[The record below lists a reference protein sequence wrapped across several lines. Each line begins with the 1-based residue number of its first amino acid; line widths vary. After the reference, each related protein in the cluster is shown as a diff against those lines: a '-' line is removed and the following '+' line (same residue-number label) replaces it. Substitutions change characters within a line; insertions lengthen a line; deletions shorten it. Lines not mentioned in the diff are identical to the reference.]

1 MIQKTS
7 RHHLVMTILAF
18 AVMLP
23 LFCQTNARADGI
35 LFHDKPATNWEKEAL
50 PLGNGRLG
58 CMVLGGVEEERIQ
71 FNVDSLWTGDEN
83 LPGDYQAPGM
93 GLYQNFGNL
102 YLALN
107 AKGPATKYRR
117 ELNISRAVC
126 RVAYQ
131 QDGTEFVRETFCSYP
146 DQVMVSRMTA
156 NAKGRYSGH
165 IRLAG
170 AHGEKTSA
178 GSNRLTFASTLT
190 NGLEYEAQVLVVVEG
205 GKVQP
210 EGDTL
215 VFSGCD
221 SLTVTLAAGTSYV
234 MDYARKWQGEHP
246 HALVTRQADMA
257 AKQSYQKLL
266 TAHVEDHQS
275 LYNRVA
281 IDFGKTEDAQ
291 LALPIDRRLEAIRA
305 GKADP
310 DLDELLFQYGRYL
323 LIACSRPG
331 SLPANLQGLWNDRN
345 NPPWHA
351 DYHSNINVQM
361 NYWLAESANLA
372 ECHRPLFDL
381 LTASLV
387 PFRKA
392 TKLAY
397 GDKIRGFTIRTSH
410 NPFGGMGWKWNI
422 PASAWYAQH
431 FWEHYAFGRD
441 KKYLETVAYP
451 YLKEVCQYWE
461 DHLKTLPDGRL
472 VAPNGWSPEHGP
484 TEDGVS
490 YDQQI
495 IWDLFSNTIEAA
507 EELGVDEDYR
517 KKLSAMR
524 DKLVG
529 PKIGKWGQLQEWMV
543 DRDDPKD
550 QHRHISHMFAV
561 YPGRQISL
569 SKTPEL
575 ARAAAVSLDARGVGT
590 VVGWANAWK
599 TALWARLLDAEN
611 AYAYYHKEVSAN
623 AYPNLWNGCWP
634 GRVFQIDGNF
644 GITAGAIEMLLQS
657 HAGEIHL
664 LPALPKAWATGSV
677 KGLRARGGF
686 EVDMQWKAGKLS
698 AATIRSEKG
707 NVCRLHTSV
716 PVAVRNR
723 GKTIATNEIEKG
735 IITFPTEE
743 AQEYSIVREDVEPA
757 PEEPATGSAPESAR
771 KNLKLPGLVV
781 NFQKRCVDV
790 ESSICLDEGML
801 ELIACTKGS
810 KEHESIVAIEA
821 RPMHLHTALLLLGA
835 KSGNPAMRQPV
846 DEEGTRWIDVPPKGS
861 PVDVYLV
868 FKNREGKMVEHPIG
882 DFVGRTE
889 NGADQQPVADGN
901 GADDDN
907 EFPHTFLFAGSLLRG
922 NGPGPR
928 KYLSDLSGNV
938 ISIATFG
945 DELLCL
951 PGVSGHD
958 NGSLMW
964 QVDATELPKVGSKV
978 TLRLRPQVQPA
989 PKLAK

>member
-7 RHHLVMTILAF
+7 RNHIFMTVLTFAF
-18 AVMLP
+18 ALP
-23 LFCQTNARADGI
+23 LFCLTKANADDKHTDSI
-35 LFHDKPATNWEKEAL
+35 LLHKKPATSWEKEAL

-58 CMVLGGVEEERIQ
+58 CMVFGGVGEERIQ

-83 LPGDYQAPGM
+83 LPGNYKAPGM

-102 YLALN
+102 YVALD
-107 AKGPATKYRR
+107 AKGPAKKYRR
-117 ELNISRAVC
+117 ELNIARAVC
-126 RVAYQ
+126 RVVYER
-131 QDGTEFVRETFCSYP
+131 DGAEFVRETFCSHP
-146 DQVMVSRMTA
+146 DQVIVSRMTA
-156 NAKGRYSGH
+156 SVKGKYSGR

-170 AHGEKTSA
+170 AHSEKTSA
-178 GSNRLTFASTLT
+178 KQNRLVFTGALS
-190 NGLEYEAQVLVVVEG
+190 NGMEYEAQVLVVVEG
-205 GKVQP
+205 GKIETEQ
-210 EGDTL
+210 DTL
-215 VFSGCD
+215 VFSQCD

-234 MDYARKWQGEHP
+234 MNYARKWKGEHP
-246 HALVTRQADMA
+246 HALMTKQVDRA
-257 AKQSYQKLL
+257 AKQSYPKLL
-266 TAHVEDHQS
+266 KAHVQDHQS
-275 LYNRVA
+275 LYNRVTV
-281 IDFGKTEDAQ
+281 DFGGTEDAR
-291 LALPIDRRLEAIRA
+291 LALPIDQRLQAVRK

-351 DYHSNINVQM
+351 DYHSNINLQM
-361 NYWLAESANLA
+361 NYWLAETANLA

-381 LTASLV
+381 LTASLA

-397 GDKIRGFTIRTSH
+397 GRKIRGFTIRTSH

-422 PASAWYAQH
+422 PASAWYARH

-451 YLKEVCQYWE
+451 YLKEVCRYWE
-461 DHLKTLPDGRL
+461 DRLKTLGDGRL

-495 IWDLFSNTIEAA
+495 IWDLFSNTLEASK
-507 EELGVDEDYR
+507 ELGVDEDYR
-517 KKLSAMR
+517 KKLSGMR

-543 DRDDPKD
+543 DRDNPKD
-550 QHRHISHMFAV
+550 HHRHISHMFAV

-569 SKTPEL
+569 SETPAL
-575 ARAAAVSLDARGVGT
+575 AKAAAVSLKARGFGT

-611 AYAYYHKEVSAN
+611 AYTYYRKELSAN

-686 EVDMQWKAGKLS
+686 EIDIQWKAGELS
-698 AATIRSEKG
+698 KAAIRSKEDTI
-707 NVCRLHTSV
+707 CRLRTTV
-716 PVAVRNR
+716 LVTVRNR
-723 GKTIATNEIEKG
+723 GKTVRTEEIEKG
-735 IITFPTEE
+735 VIAFPTKK
-743 AQEYSIVREDVEPA
+743 AQEYLIVRKD
-757 PEEPATGSAPESAR
+757 
-771 KNLKLPGLVV
+771 K
-781 NFQKRCVDV
+781 QK
-790 ESSICLDEGML
+790 
-801 ELIACTKGS
+801 
-810 KEHESIVAIEA
+810 
-821 RPMHLHTALLLLGA
+821 
-835 KSGNPAMRQPV
+835 
-846 DEEGTRWIDVPPKGS
+846 
-861 PVDVYLV
+861 
-868 FKNREGKMVEHPIG
+868 
-882 DFVGRTE
+882 
-889 NGADQQPVADGN
+889 
-901 GADDDN
+901 
-907 EFPHTFLFAGSLLRG
+907 
-922 NGPGPR
+922 
-928 KYLSDLSGNV
+928 
-938 ISIATFG
+938 
-945 DELLCL
+945 
-951 PGVSGHD
+951 
-958 NGSLMW
+958 
-964 QVDATELPKVGSKV
+964 
-978 TLRLRPQVQPA
+978 
-989 PKLAK
+989 

>member
-1 MIQKTS
+1 
-7 RHHLVMTILAF
+7 MTFCALTFRTASMLTVASIFVAAF
-18 AVMLP
+18 ASPAAAAAETGPSASDANLILWYAAP
-23 LFCQTNARADGI
+23 AR
-35 LFHDKPATNWEKEAL
+35 NWEKEAL
-50 PLGNGRLG
+50 PIGNGRLG
-58 CMVLGGVEEERIQ
+58 GMVFGGIEEERIQ

-83 LPGDYQAPGM
+83 LPGNYKAPGM
-93 GLYQNFGNL
+93 GSYQNFGNL
-102 YLALN
+102 YVALD
-107 AKGPATKYRR
+107 AKSPATKYRR
-117 ELNISRAVC
+117 ELNITRAVC
-126 RVAYQ
+126 RVVYE
-131 QDGTEFVRETFCSYP
+131 QDGTEFVSETFCSHP
-146 DQVMVSRMTA
+146 DQVLVSRMTA
-156 NAKGRYSGH
+156 SAKGKYSGH

-170 AHGEKTSA
+170 EHSEKTSA
-178 GSNRLTFASTLT
+178 QSNRLTFTGTLI
-190 NGLEYEAQVLVVVEG
+190 NGLEYEAQVLVAVEG
-205 GKVQP
+205 GTVKTD
-210 EGDTL
+210 GDTL
-215 VFSGCD
+215 VFSRCD

-234 MDYARKWQGEHP
+234 MNYARKWKGEHP
-246 HALVTRQADMA
+246 HALVTEQVDRA
-257 AKQSYQKLL
+257 AKQSYAKLL
-266 TAHVEDHQS
+266 TAHIEDHQS

-281 IDFGKTEDAQ
+281 IDLGRTEDAQ
-291 LALPIDRRLEAIRA
+291 LALPIDQRLEAIRK

-351 DYHSNINVQM
+351 DYHSNINLQM

-372 ECHRPLFDL
+372 ECHRPLFNL
-381 LTASLV
+381 LTTSLA

-397 GDKIRGFTIRTSH
+397 GDKVRGFTIRTSH

-451 YLKEVCQYWE
+451 YLKEVCRYWE

-507 EELGVDEDYR
+507 EELGVDDDYR
-517 KKLSAMR
+517 KKLSEMR

-543 DRDDPKD
+543 DRDNPND

-575 ARAAAVSLDARGVGT
+575 AKAAAVSLKARGFGT

-611 AYAYYHKEVSAN
+611 AYTFYHKEVSAN

-634 GRVFQIDGNF
+634 GRVFQVDGNL

-686 EVDMQWKAGKLS
+686 EVDAAWKDGKLTE
-698 AATIRSEKG
+698 AVLRSKLG
-707 NVCRLHTSV
+707 NPCK
-716 PVAVRNR
+716 VRY
-723 GKTIATNEIEKG
+723 GKK
-735 IITFPTEE
+735 
-743 AQEYSIVREDVEPA
+743 VVE
-757 PEEPATGSAPESAR
+757 
-771 KNLKLPGLVV
+771 LKTKPG
-781 NFQKRCVDV
+781 
-790 ESSICLDEGML
+790 
-801 ELIACTKGS
+801 
-810 KEHESIVAIEA
+810 EA
-821 RPMHLHTALLLLGA
+821 RRL
-835 KSGNPAMRQPV
+835 NP
-846 DEEGTRWIDVPPKGS
+846 
-861 PVDVYLV
+861 
-868 FKNREGKMVEHPIG
+868 
-882 DFVGRTE
+882 
-889 NGADQQPVADGN
+889 
-901 GADDDN
+901 
-907 EFPHTFLFAGSLLRG
+907 SL
-922 NGPGPR
+922 
-928 KYLSDLSGNV
+928 
-938 ISIATFG
+938 
-945 DELLCL
+945 
-951 PGVSGHD
+951 
-958 NGSLMW
+958 
-964 QVDATELPKVGSKV
+964 Q
-978 TLRLRPQVQPA
+978 
-989 PKLAK
+989 